1 MRAID
6 RILIYLMNAKSVTK
20 TSINYLGNED
30 DYLIVNPRHVWRT
43 LKSHRRFIF
52 LCIIAAMAVSQTYS
66 FLYKSPVYV
75 STVRLKLENQKAVS
89 ISPLLDSFQGG
100 KDQNAVRMGNLSDNF
115 YSAEFLTAVL
125 LEVIKK
131 RYPVYTLTQGELTKV
146 KQTELV
152 ERLGDSEKR
161 TELLESNEWYLLISQ
176 FSKHLQ
182 INPQENNLVTIS
194 AYTSN
199 PNLSTNLANITA
211 KLFVEYNLKKL
222 REKSSQLRLF
232 VSEQALEKKVQL
244 TRLEE
249 QLLNLQKQYRMPST
263 DDFARGKY
271 SLYQKNLETL
281 DELDRKAEIT
291 EKMLVATRSEI
302 KKITK
307 GFANNNNVTSE
318 LYLSQL
324 QHRINL
330 LQYQKAVVGDP
341 SATGELEKLTTE
353 FQKVSD
359 NRELEYGVEVASS
372 EEYLRFLRKTASDLN
387 RQKQQILL
395 ERQSLNKVASERA
408 EDLTEMPEVI
418 QKFERLKRKIQLAS
432 DLYLNLQKRQQEVEF
447 MDAGINNDLKIL
459 SKGIRP
465 SEPMGISTGVR
476 YLVSA
481 MIGLI
486 FACMLIVLKNV
497 FIQTVRSFREL
508 QAEGINVIGE
518 VPLVPHLGV
527 PSLTPIDRNIDQF
540 LRRMERMVPHIDK
553 FVPYFHRF
561 RSSLRSPQRAKKSEL
576 IVLHNPH
583 SSEAD
588 VFRFMR
594 LRMNSFINT
603 QVRKSELATVCL
615 VTSPTEK
622 NGKTFVTT
630 NLAASF
636 AMGDIKTLVIDLD
649 LRNPSLKR
657 LFPEFHNVIGIDSLF
672 SGIDLEKC
680 VIPINKNLD
689 VIFCASHVKN
699 PTDFLESKEL
709 RNFIQEQR
717 KKYHYIFI
725 DSPPVLA
732 VCDPSLLAPVSDV
745 IVMVAGYEV
754 TFREDIQLA
763 IEGLHSGKNLPII
776 GVLNLVNRYDKY
788 SYYYNSG
795 ESDKAAA

>member
-1 MRAID
+1 
-6 RILIYLMNAKSVTK
+6 MNAKAVTK
-20 TSINYLGNED
+20 SSINYLGGGDD
-30 DYLIVNPRHVWRT
+30 DYYIINPRQVWRT
-43 LKSHRRFIF
+43 LKSHRRFIG
-52 LCIIAAMAVSQTYS
+52 LCIIAAMAISQTFS
-66 FLYKSPVYV
+66 FLYRSPIYV
-75 STVRLKLENQKAVS
+75 SSVRLKLENQKSVS
-89 ISPLLDSFQGG
+89 ISPMLEQLQGG
-100 KDQNAVRMGNLSDNF
+100 KDQNGVRLASLSDDF
-115 YSAEFLTAVL
+115 YSADFMTLVL
-125 LEVIKK
+125 LEILKR
-131 RYPVYTLTQGELTKV
+131 RYPLSILTNGEITKT
-146 KQTELV
+146 QQNHLITQ
-152 ERLGDSEKR
+152 LGDAEKR
-161 TELLESNEWYLLISQ
+161 SLLLDSNEWYGILSLISKRFQ
-176 FSKHLQ
+176 MQ
-182 INPQENNLVTIS
+182 PQENNIISIS
-194 AYTSN
+194 ALTNN
-199 PNLSTNLANITA
+199 PQLSTNLANITA
-211 KLFVEYNLKKL
+211 KLFVNYNLKKL

-249 QLLNLQKQYRMPST
+249 QLLQLQKEYRMPST
-263 DDFARGKY
+263 EDFARGKY
-271 SLYQKNLETL
+271 SLYQKNLEAI
-281 DELDRKAEIT
+281 DELERKAEIT
-291 EKMLVATRSEI
+291 EKMLLMTRQEI
-302 KKITK
+302 KKITS
-307 GFANNNNVTSE
+307 GFINNSKVTSE

-330 LQYQKAVVGDP
+330 LQYQKAVSLDKE
-341 SATGELEKLTTE
+341 ATNELTRLTE
-353 FQKVSD
+353 EYQKVSE
-359 NRELEYGVEVASS
+359 NREREFGFEVASS
-372 EEYLRFLRKTASDLN
+372 DEYIRSLRKTATDLN

-395 ERQSLNKVASERA
+395 ERQTLSKTASERA
-408 EDLTEMPEVI
+408 DDLTAMPEVL

-459 SKGIRP
+459 SKGLRP
-465 SEPMGISTGVR
+465 SEPIGISTVAR
-476 YLVSA
+476 YVVSG
-481 MIGLI
+481 IVGLL
-486 FACMLIVLKNV
+486 FACLMIVLKNV

-553 FVPYFHRF
+553 FIPYFRNIRSSF
-561 RSSLRSPQRAKKSEL
+561 RSTQQAKKSEL
-576 IVLHNPH
+576 IVLHTPH

-594 LRMNSFINT
+594 LRMNSFVNT
-603 QVRKSELATVCL
+603 QVRKNDLGTVCL

-657 LFPEFHNVIGIDSLF
+657 LFPEYTNIVGIDSLF
-672 SGIDLEKC
+672 DGVDLEKC
-680 VIPINKNLD
+680 IININKNLD
-689 VIFCASHVKN
+689 VVFCANHVKN

-709 RNFIQEQR
+709 RDFIQKQR
-717 KKYHYIFI
+717 QKYYYIFI

-732 VCDPSLLAPVSDV
+732 VCDPSLLAPISDV

-776 GVLNLVNRYDKY
+776 GVLNLVNRSDKY
-788 SYYYNSG
+788 SYYYNTEDSQQ
-795 ESDKAAA
+795 DAA